1 MKSRRGE
8 LTKISSLFAKYQ
20 ATLKPP
26 QASVERVVCAAVNEV
41 VGCTLTPDKVRYTVA
56 TKTIYISAPSVLK
69 QEIRMMTPDILSAVR
84 LEIPT
89 AAQIVIL

>member
-1 MKSRRGE
+1 M
-8 LTKISSLFAKYQ
+8 
-20 ATLKPP
+20 
-26 QASVERVVCAAVNEV
+26 ERVVCAAVNEV

-69 QEIRMMTPDILSAVR
+69 QEIRMMVPDILSLVR
-84 LEIPT
+84 VDIPT

>member
-1 MKSRRGE
+1 MKPRRGE

-26 QASVERVVCAAVNEV
+26 QASVERVVCVAVNEV

-56 TKTIYISAPSVLK
+56 TKTIYVTAPSVLK
-69 QEIRMMTPDILSAVR
+69 QEIKMVIPEILEAVR
-84 LEIPT
+84 REIPT
-89 AAQIVIL
+89 AAQLVIL